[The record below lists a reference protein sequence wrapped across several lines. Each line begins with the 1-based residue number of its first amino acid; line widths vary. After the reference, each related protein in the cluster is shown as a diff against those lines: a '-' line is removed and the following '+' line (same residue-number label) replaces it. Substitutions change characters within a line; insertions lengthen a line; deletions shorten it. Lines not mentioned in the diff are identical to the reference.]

1 MKIKG
6 ILWQISLVGL
16 LGLTLTVCQTNS
28 SVSNQT
34 SSSVSNQ
41 TSASGSD
48 NVTISNLNVTVTP
61 TFGPAAVSAVM
72 HCYDT
77 TWSGISVSYKYCDS
91 SDGSINGTVTLDS
104 AVSKGWVL
112 INAVLR
118 TYRISG
124 SSSDTHR
131 MVTIWHK

>member
-1 MKIKG
+1 MKING

-16 LGLTLTVCQTNS
+16 LGLTLTVC
-28 SVSNQT
+28 QT

-61 TFGPAAVSAVM
+61 KFGPAAVSAVM
-72 HCYDT
+72 YCYDT
-77 TWSGISVSYKYCDS
+77 SMSSSTFSYTYCDS
-91 SDGSINGTVTLDS
+91 SDGSISGTVTLDS